1 MPVAW
6 PPPTCGIPQDAELAS
21 MLNPP
26 SPLGLRPLRL
36 SDLEAVL
43 AIERLAFPTPTKSNV
58 YRYELTENRL
68 AHYQALTLRE
78 DGGTEKVIGYAG
90 YWLLADE
97 AHISTIAVHP
107 ACRGRGYGELLL
119 LNILFLAY
127 EQEAGLVTLEVRR
140 HNQVA
145 QTLYRKYQFE
155 VVGERRRYYRDTGED
170 ALIMSVSRLDEGYF
184 AFLEKERVQLFARL
198 VSEA

>member
-6 PPPTCGIPQDAELAS
+6 PPFTCGIPPDTKLAP

-26 SPLGLRPLRL
+26 SPLDLRPLRL
-36 SDLEAVL
+36 SDLETVL
-43 AIERLAFPTPTKSNV
+43 AIERLAFPTPTKYNV

-68 AHYQALTLRE
+68 AHYQALTLRAE
-78 DGGTEKVIGYAG
+78 DGTDRVIGYAG

-107 ACRGRGYGELLL
+107 TYRGRGYGELLL

-145 QTLYRKYQFE
+145 QTLYRKYQLE
-155 VVGERRRYYRDTGED
+155 IVGERRRYYRDTGED
-170 ALIMSVSRLDEGYF
+170 ALIMTVTQLDEGYF
-184 AFLEKERVQLFARL
+184 AFLEEERSRLFARL

>member
-1 MPVAW
+1 
-6 PPPTCGIPQDAELAS
+6 
-21 MLNPP
+21 LNPP
-26 SPLGLRPLRL
+26 SSLGLRRLRL
-36 SDLEAVL
+36 CDLEAVL

-68 AHYQALTLRE
+68 AHYQAMTLRE

-184 AFLEKERVQLFARL
+184 AFLEKERAQLFARL
-198 VSEA
+198 MSEA